1 MSTSWNIKPTPRH
14 NSDAVQHKINMK
26 TKPLG
31 ALGILEQ
38 TAHQLALI
46 QQQNKISIDNPTMLV
61 FAGDHGVADEKISLT
76 SSEVTRQMVLNFLA
90 GGAAINCFCR
100 ANDMALKVVDTGI
113 KTPIDDER
121 LIVQRIGPGTR
132 NLAHEAAMTE
142 EEVLQSLNYGRK
154 LAKQLAAEGCNLLAF
169 GEMGIANTTPASCIM
184 AALLNKSASECVGR
198 GTGISDA
205 QLKHK
210 TTIVEAALRRIGENK
225 APLNILR
232 EVGGFEIAQ
241 ITGAILGAAEAGIS
255 ILIDGFIITSAAMLA
270 TKIAPASRDYM
281 MFAHCSGE
289 QGHRTMLEA
298 LNATP
303 LLHLGL
309 RLGEGTGAAVA
320 LPLLRSAAEF
330 YNNMASFEDA
340 GVTL

>member
-142 EEVLQSLNYGRK
+142 EEVLQSLNYGR
-154 LAKQLAAEGCNLLAF
+154 N
-169 GEMGIANTTPASCIM
+169 PASCIM
-184 AALLNKSASECVGR
+184 ASLLNKSASECVGR